1 MHDWSWWAYAAWGL
15 HMSAAA
21 KTVASDNRYGQPVEI
36 TLDDR
41 IADATRVAQVS
52 VTTGGVEL
60 CAATNGKPTRTGVWM
75 YNSGS
80 VDVRLCIGNTM
91 ATATRWT
98 VLLKV
103 GDQWRSK
110 GCLARITAIVASG
123 TGQVQVTEVV

>member
-1 MHDWSWWAYAAWGL
+1 
-15 HMSAAA
+15 MSGAA
-21 KTVASDNRYGQPVEI
+21 KTVASDNRYGQPMEI

-52 VTTGGVEL
+52 VNTSGVEL
-60 CAATNGKPTRTGVWM
+60 CAATNGKPTRTGVWL
-75 YNSGS
+75 YNSGTT
-80 VDVRLCIGNTM
+80 DVRLCIGNTM

-98 VLLKV
+98 VLLKA

-110 GCLARITAIVASG
+110 GCLARITAIVPSG

>member
-1 MHDWSWWAYAAWGL
+1 
-15 HMSAAA
+15 MSAAA